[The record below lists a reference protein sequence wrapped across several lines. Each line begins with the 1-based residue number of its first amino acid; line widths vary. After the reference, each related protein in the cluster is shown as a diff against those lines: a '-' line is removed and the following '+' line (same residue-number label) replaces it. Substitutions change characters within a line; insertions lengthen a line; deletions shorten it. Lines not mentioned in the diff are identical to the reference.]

1 MLLFS
6 WIFVSHKFPKQVY
19 LIQAADGC
27 VEVTEVSCCSEEL
40 TRVKPKLCSTQ
51 VPCFHLSQ
59 DHRAA
64 AALSRHLWQPG
75 EDEASSRGLVEASV
89 CAQRGKAKNGK

>member
-1 MLLFS
+1 MVVLTSLKSFAVQRS
-6 WIFVSHKFPKQVY
+6 LHVSQRQ
-19 LIQAADGC
+19 I
-27 VEVTEVSCCSEEL
+27 
-40 TRVKPKLCSTQ
+40 KPVLNRS
-51 VPCFHLSQ
+51 PLFHLSQ